1 MFPSWQLRY
10 RCHGKPKRHQW
21 WPWSGSFSWAP
32 LAAGQNLKDIFKKN
46 VSPDTVFY
54 ETWWNLKHIMIYY
67 FILNWWSSEWHKCKL
82 HLRMLRLRDSGD
94 FMEISGADFDGLPCI
109 LRPCLFIFIYI
120 YTYICWT
127 MSYWHLPHA
136 SHLLFCCFNIGPC
149 QKVFNLA
156 LSDGHPHVKEGSLCL
171 TFGAEFG
178 GTSPQWCLLEFV
190 LLHWQ
195 HTGLSMSLIWRLV
208 DFSWMMHLAYSLFFA
223 WWGRVA
229 ETASLQI
236 VKVDCRIESGCYVLK
251 IQTPQGRQ
259 QKNCC
264 ELNHSIS

>member
-120 YTYICWT
+120 YTHIFAGPWVTDICRTLHICCSVVSTLAPKGFQLLSFEWSWPST
-127 MSYWHLPHA
+127 CEGRITL
-136 SHLLFCCFNIGPC
+136 SHFR
-149 QKVFNLA
+149 
-156 LSDGHPHVKEGSLCL
+156 
-171 TFGAEFG
+171 AEFG
-178 GTSPQWCLLEFV
+178 GISPQWCLLEFV

-208 DFSWMMHLAYSLFFA
+208 DFSWMMHLAY
-223 WWGRVA
+223 
-229 ETASLQI
+229 
-236 VKVDCRIESGCYVLK
+236 
-251 IQTPQGRQ
+251 
-259 QKNCC
+259 
-264 ELNHSIS
+264 

>member
-1 MFPSWQLRY
+1 MQVNDCNSTSRFTEGNKKTQNCNKNSHVQQGALSIATLPSMFPSWQLRY

-109 LRPCLFIFIYI
+109 LRPCLFIYI
-120 YTYICWT
+120 YTHICWT

-149 QKVFNLA
+149 QKVFNFLA
-156 LSDGHPHVKEGSLCL
+156 LSDHFVSLSGL
-171 TFGAEFG
+171 NLEVH
-178 GTSPQWCLLEFV
+178 LLSDAYWN
-190 LLHWQ
+190 LCCYID
-195 HTGLSMSLIWRLV
+195 SI
-208 DFSWMMHLAYSLFFA
+208 LACP
-223 WWGRVA
+223 WV
-229 ETASLQI
+229 
-236 VKVDCRIESGCYVLK
+236 
-251 IQTPQGRQ
+251 
-259 QKNCC
+259 
-264 ELNHSIS
+264 

>member
-1 MFPSWQLRY
+1 MQVNDCNSTSRFTEGNKKTQNCNKNSHVQQGALSIATLPSMFRSWQLRY

-94 FMEISGADFDGLPCI
+94 VMEISGADFDGLPCI

-120 YTYICWT
+120 HIYLLDHELLTFAARFT
-127 MSYWHLPHA
+127 FVV
-136 SHLLFCCFNIGPC
+136 LLFQHWR
-149 QKVFNLA
+149 QKVFNFLA
-156 LSDGHPHVKEGSLCL
+156 LSDHGHPHVKEGSLCL
-171 TFGAEFG
+171 TFGLNLEVY
-178 GTSPQWCLLEFV
+178 LLSDAYWN
-190 LLHWQ
+190 LCCYID
-195 HTGLSMSLIWRLV
+195 SI
-208 DFSWMMHLAYSLFFA
+208 LACP
-223 WWGRVA
+223 WV
-229 ETASLQI
+229 
-236 VKVDCRIESGCYVLK
+236 
-251 IQTPQGRQ
+251 
-259 QKNCC
+259 
-264 ELNHSIS
+264 